1 MKKDQ
6 GFFGKVWSFFTS
18 LKLTIF
24 LLFILA
30 VTSISGTLII
40 QRGNPQQYIKA
51 YGEGWYRLIKAL
63 GLYDVY
69 HSWWF
74 LTLLAILAI
83 NLIVCSIERF
93 PRAWKFVKE
102 PLKWPDR
109 DILES
114 MSPGEKFNVSLPLE
128 EALEKICGVVKARGY
143 KCEERVEDREG
154 RIFAQ
159 KGVINRMGVYITHV
173 SVLIILIGGLIGGIW
188 GFSGGMTIV
197 EGESS
202 RNVSIFGTH
211 KVVTLPFDVKC
222 DSFQVDYYP
231 GTMTPKEYKSVITIL
246 ENGKPVLTK
255 DVRVNHPLKYKGISF
270 YQASYGTISNRTGTL
285 TLTVI
290 PQKGDAKPFQ
300 VKVKVGEEVPLKD
313 GYTLKL
319 VAFFPDLVLG
329 QNNQPMNR
337 SEELRNPAALLEVRK
352 DGKFL
357 YRSWVFA
364 FFPEVHSLKNV
375 PFKFRYVS
383 FKGLQYTGLQV
394 SRDPG
399 VWVVWTGCILILVGL
414 TICFFISHRRIW
426 VVVEDKGRKR
436 QVLVVGNV
444 NRNHGAFSQH
454 FEELIKEMREALG
467 VSQ

>member
-1 MKKDQ
+1 
-6 GFFGKVWSFFTS
+6 

-30 VTSISGTLII
+30 ATSISGTII
-40 QRGNPQQYIKA
+40 LQRGNPQQYIKA
-51 YGEGWYRLIKAL
+51 YGEGGYRLIKTL

-74 LTLLAILAI
+74 LSLLAVLAV
-83 NLIVCSIERF
+83 NLVVCSIERF
-93 PRAWKFVKE
+93 PRAWKFIKE
-102 PLKWPDR
+102 PLKWPDKGL
-109 DILES
+109 LEE
-114 MSPGEKFNVSLPLE
+114 MSPRERLNVSLSLE
-128 EALEKICGVVKARGY
+128 EAVDRACRVVRGKGY
-143 KCEERVEDREG
+143 KCDERVEGREG

-159 KGVINRMGVYITHV
+159 KGVVNRMGVYITHV

-211 KVVTLPFDVKC
+211 KIVTLPFDVRC
-222 DSFQVDYYP
+222 DSFQVNYYP
-231 GTMTPKEYKSVITIL
+231 GTMTPKEYRSIITIL

-255 DVRVNHPLKYKGISF
+255 DVRVNHPLKYKGINF

-285 TLTVI
+285 TLKVI
-290 PQKGDAKPFQ
+290 PREGDVKPFE
-300 VKVKVGEEVPLKD
+300 VKVKVGKEVPLRD

-329 QNNQPMNR
+329 RDNQPMNR

-352 DGKFL
+352 KGKFQ

-364 FFPEVHSLKNV
+364 FFPEVHSIKDV

-394 SRDPG
+394 SKDPG
-399 VWVVWTGCILILVGL
+399 VWVVWTGCILMLVGL
-414 TICFFISHRRIW
+414 TICFFVSHRRIW
-426 VVVEDKGRKR
+426 VLVEDKGKKR
-436 QVLVVGNV
+436 QLLVVGNV
-444 NRNHGAFSQH
+444 NRNHGAFSLH

>member
-1 MKKDQ
+1 MRKDQ
-6 GFFGKVWSFFTS
+6 GFLGRIWSFFTS

-30 VTSISGTLII
+30 VTSISGTII
-40 QRGNPQQYIKA
+40 LQRGNPQQYVKA
-51 YGEGWYRLIKAL
+51 YGEGGYRIIKAL

-74 LTLLAILAI
+74 LTLLAILAV
-83 NLIVCSIERF
+83 NLIVCSIDRF
-93 PRAWKFVKE
+93 PRAWHFIKE
-102 PLKWPDR
+102 PLKWPDKGT
-109 DILES
+109 LEE
-114 MSPGEKFNVSLPLE
+114 MKPREKFNVSLSLE
-128 EALEKICGVVKARGY
+128 ETLAGIHRVLKGKGY
-143 KCEERVEDREG
+143 KCEEKMEEGVG

-159 KGVINRMGVYITHV
+159 KGVINRMGVYVTHL
-173 SVLIILIGGLIGGIW
+173 SVLIILVGGLIGGIW
-188 GFSGGMTIV
+188 AFSRGMTIV
-197 EGESS
+197 EGASS

-211 KVVTLPFDVKC
+211 KIVTLPFDVRC
-222 DSFQVDYYP
+222 DSFQVKYYP
-231 GTMTPKEYKSVITIL
+231 GTMTPKEYKSTITIL
-246 ENGKPVLTK
+246 EKGKPVLTK

-285 TLTVI
+285 TLRVI
-290 PQKGDAKPFQ
+290 PQGGKGKPFELQ
-300 VKVKVGEEVPLKD
+300 VKVGEEVPLKD

-329 QNNQPMNR
+329 QDNQPMNR

-364 FFPEVHSLKNV
+364 FFPEVHSVKDV
-375 PFKFRYVS
+375 PFKFRYVA

-394 SRDPG
+394 SKDPG
-399 VWVVWTGCILILVGL
+399 VWVVWTGCILMLVGL

-454 FEELIKEMREALG
+454 FDELIKEIREALG
-467 VSQ
+467 VSH